1 MNRILK
7 LSFYGLLVI
16 LLLALALPVAAEPG
30 CPPQNKVY
38 FGGPVTNAAAVKGSR
53 DNPATTINEAWNI
66 CNECRAGGF
75 IWEYQATTQKYIG
88 RGSCGQ
94 EIAEQT
100 GAPLAQTV
108 LLGLL
113 GLMAVGGLT
122 WSLWTRRRLSHS

>member
-16 LLLALALPVAAEPG
+16 LLLVLALPVAADPG

-53 DNPATTINEAWNI
+53 DNPAATINEAWNI
-66 CNECRAGGF
+66 CNECPGGGF
-75 IWEYQATTQKYIG
+75 IWEYQAATQKYVG

-100 GAPLAQTV
+100 GVPLAQSV
-108 LLGLL
+108 LLALLGLVA
-113 GLMAVGGLT
+113 GGGLT
-122 WSLWTRRRLSHS
+122 WSLLTRRRLNRS